1 MLEDLFWDT
10 FFGTPFWGGLF
21 GDTSLGMPFHWCLFW
36 DASLGMS
43 FWGHLLWYTF
53 LGTLL
58 GSSRT
63 GVSLI
68 LFFTNIYVIAN
79 LIYLLSFQVDFI
91 AVLWVLQT
99 LLDGGV
105 KNEPPSRPPFA
116 LLLKEP
122 SIRTQN
128 PLLKKSNTFLT
139 VSIWKKKWSESG
151 SVTGK
156 NFYIIAD
163 GVICFSFRYGFYKN
177 LWRLF
182 FLTEIPL
189 TSYICL
195 LMPTGKKSCQNATFQ
210 VRIENKDRKGIPLK
224 QPTRKANGFTHRF
237 SKYFY

>member
-1 MLEDLFWDT
+1 MDSRLGIWFTLGPFSQVILDGRGVECLSWDT
-10 FFGTPFWGGLF
+10 FFWTPFWGRLF

-36 DASLGMS
+36 NASLGITC
-43 FWGHLLWYTF
+43 WGHLLCVHLLWYTF
-53 LGTLL
+53 LGTAL
-58 GSSRT
+58 GSFGT
-63 GVSLI
+63 GVSLN
-68 LFFTNIYVIAN
+68 LFFTKINVIAN

-156 NFYIIAD
+156 NFT
-163 GVICFSFRYGFYKN
+163 
-177 LWRLF
+177 W
-182 FLTEIPL
+182 
-189 TSYICL
+189 
-195 LMPTGKKSCQNATFQ
+195 
-210 VRIENKDRKGIPLK
+210 
-224 QPTRKANGFTHRF
+224 
-237 SKYFY
+237 

>member
-1 MLEDLFWDT
+1 MVEVWNASFGTPFLGHLFWDVYLGTPLWGCLFIDAYFGMPLWGCLFGDT
-10 FFGTPFWGGLF
+10 FYGTPFWG
-21 GDTSLGMPFHWCLFW
+21 
-36 DASLGMS
+36 
-43 FWGHLLWYTF
+43 HLWEALLLEYLWSCFLLTYT
-53 LGTLL
+53 
-58 GSSRT
+58 
-63 GVSLI
+63 
-68 LFFTNIYVIAN
+68 YVKAN

-156 NFYIIAD
+156 NFT
-163 GVICFSFRYGFYKN
+163 
-177 LWRLF
+177 W
-182 FLTEIPL
+182 
-189 TSYICL
+189 
-195 LMPTGKKSCQNATFQ
+195 
-210 VRIENKDRKGIPLK
+210 
-224 QPTRKANGFTHRF
+224 
-237 SKYFY
+237 